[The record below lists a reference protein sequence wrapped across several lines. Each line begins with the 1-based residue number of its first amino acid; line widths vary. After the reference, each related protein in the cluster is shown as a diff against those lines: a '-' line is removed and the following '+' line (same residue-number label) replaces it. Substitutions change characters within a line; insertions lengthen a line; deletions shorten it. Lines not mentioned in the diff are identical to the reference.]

1 MATTTR
7 RQSPLVY
14 MLALN
19 VGFRGVGMSAGVCR
33 AVPSSC
39 QHLPLPGCSASRLG
53 GLGASSANEPCKSVS
68 GGIQG
73 SAKISWHFFYPS
85 GPGNPARVAQGL
97 AAQPNSSLLA
107 ILYANSR
114 RPSWHQNNIQPSLSL
129 SLLAHSNPINPS
141 PPPPLVP
148 ETNSASQ
155 LRTKE
160 VHPVSHMPILPAHK
174 LTNPSAQR
182 TQPAPFLSLSAP
194 DFLAPLAKQPSSP
207 PATTRESHR
216 AYRQP
221 GHRLASNLGT
231 HRTRRVAF
239 RKAVNF
245 HGRQERLHDKTLARA
260 ERSRKRVERV

>member
-1 MATTTR
+1 MMATTTR

-129 SLLAHSNPINPS
+129 SLGTFQPNQSQPSPSPCARNKLRLSAAHQRGPSRFTHAHS
-141 PPPPLVP
+141 
-148 ETNSASQ
+148 A
-155 LRTKE
+155 
-160 VHPVSHMPILPAHK
+160 
-174 LTNPSAQR
+174 R
-182 TQPAPFLSLSAP
+182 TQA
-194 DFLAPLAKQPSSP
+194 
-207 PATTRESHR
+207 H
-216 AYRQP
+216 
-221 GHRLASNLGT
+221 
-231 HRTRRVAF
+231 
-239 RKAVNF
+239 
-245 HGRQERLHDKTLARA
+245 
-260 ERSRKRVERV
+260 

>member
-1 MATTTR
+1 MAMMATTTR

-129 SLLAHSNPINPS
+129 SWHIPTQSIPALPFPLCQKQT
-141 PPPPLVP
+141 PPLSCAP
-148 ETNSASQ
+148 KGSIPFHTCPSCPHTSS
-155 LRTKE
+155 L
-160 VHPVSHMPILPAHK
+160 ILPPKGLSPH
-174 LTNPSAQR
+174 
-182 TQPAPFLSLSAP
+182 PFSLSLSRRQISWLPWPSNPRALP
-194 DFLAPLAKQPSSP
+194 PLHASHIARTTSLGIAWP
-207 PATTRESHR
+207 P
-216 AYRQP
+216 
-221 GHRLASNLGT
+221 
-231 HRTRRVAF
+231 
-239 RKAVNF
+239 
-245 HGRQERLHDKTLARA
+245 TLARTA
-260 ERSRKRVERV
+260 RAVLHFEKLSISMGAKSVCMTRP

>member
-1 MATTTR
+1 M
-7 RQSPLVY
+7 
-14 MLALN
+14 
-19 VGFRGVGMSAGVCR
+19 
-33 AVPSSC
+33 PSSC

-85 GPGNPARVAQGL
+85 GPAIQRAL
-97 AAQPNSSLLA
+97 HRAWQPNPTRASWQSSTPTAAVLLGTR
-107 ILYANSR
+107 IISSPLF
-114 RPSWHQNNIQPSLSL
+114 SLSL
-129 SLLAHSNPINPS
+129 GTFQPNQSQPSPSPCARNKLRLSAAHQRGPSRFTHAHS
-141 PPPPLVP
+141 
-148 ETNSASQ
+148 A
-155 LRTKE
+155 
-160 VHPVSHMPILPAHK
+160 AHK

-194 DFLAPLAKQPSSP
+194 DFLAPQAKQPSSP